1 MNFQRSI
8 MSAVKL
14 FLVEDQLLTRQAFAR
29 AFSATNKYEVVGE
42 SAGARELLSN
52 PATWQADVIILDCAL
67 PQHANLGAIHQL
79 REQGIR
85 SPILI
90 LTSGD
95 NSAALNAALSAGVQG
110 CIAKHS
116 DFGEMEQAIDTVAK
130 GQTYLSPSM
139 HKNTPPGNGETEW
152 ANTTQ
157 GILSKRE
164 HEIFM
169 LLAEGRKNR
178 EIGKMLSISTRTV
191 DTHRSNILK
200 KLQVKSNAELVRIA
214 IGEGLLSL

>member
-1 MNFQRSI
+1 

-29 AFSATNKYEVVGE
+29 AFSATNKYEVVGQ
-42 SAGARELLSN
+42 SAGAGELLSN

-67 PQHANLGAIHQL
+67 SRHGNLDTIHQL
-79 REQGIR
+79 RERGIR

-90 LTSGD
+90 LTNGD
-95 NSAALNAALSAGVQG
+95 SNSTLQAALSAGVQG
-110 CIAKHS
+110 CVPKHS
-116 DFGEMEQAIDTVAK
+116 DFGEMEQAIDAVAK
-130 GQTYLSPSM
+130 GHTYLSPSM
-139 HKNTPPGNGETEW
+139 RNNNHPGNGDASW
-152 ANTTQ
+152 NNTSQDT
-157 GILSKRE
+157 LSKRE

-169 LLAEGRKNR
+169 LLAQGRKNR

-200 KLQVKSNAELVRIA
+200 KLQVKSNAELARMAIA
-214 IGEGLLSL
+214 EGLLGL